1 MKKVSLLF
9 VATALLLPSTSLY
22 AGSVVFSQNFDTLT
36 TGLGVT
42 SVGNFTAI
50 NGTNVDIVNNGKGYG
65 ALCAGPESGTCV
77 DLGGSNGNPFGQLQ
91 SNAITL
97 GPGTYDLSFDLI
109 GSQRSGYGTTSS
121 TVTLGTVGNPG
132 QLYSNSF
139 DNMAYNDITSGIVNT
154 QFTLTGTE
162 TVYLDF
168 DLTASG
174 NGNVGQLL
182 DNVEITATPEPS
194 SLLLLGT
201 GFVALAGFARRKF
214 ASRNA

>member
-1 MKKVSLLF
+1 M
-9 VATALLLPSTSLY
+9 
-22 AGSVVFSQNFDTLT
+22 
-36 TGLGVT
+36 
-42 SVGNFTAI
+42 
-50 NGTNVDIVNNGKGYG
+50 
-65 ALCAGPESGTCV
+65 
-77 DLGGSNGNPFGQLQ
+77 GNP
-91 SNAITL
+91 T
-97 GPGTYDLSFDLI
+97 
-109 GSQRSGYGTTSS
+109 
-121 TVTLGTVGNPG
+121 
-132 QLYSNSF
+132 QLYNNSF

>member
-50 NGTNVDIVNNGKGYG
+50 NGTNVDIVNNGMGYG
-65 ALCAGPESGTCV
+65 ALCAGPESGNCV

-121 TVTLGTVGNPG
+121 TVTLGTMGNPT
-132 QLYSNSF
+132 QLYNNSF

-182 DNVEITATPEPS
+182 DNVEIAATPEPS

>member
-50 NGTNVDIVNNGKGYG
+50 NGTNVDIVNNGMGYG
-65 ALCAGPESGTCV
+65 TLCAGPESGNCV

-121 TVTLGTVGNPG
+121 TVTLGTMGNPT
-132 QLYSNSF
+132 QLYNNSF

>member
-50 NGTNVDIVNNGKGYG
+50 NGTNVDIVNNGMGYG
-65 ALCAGPESGTCV
+65 ALCAGPESGNCV

-121 TVTLGTVGNPG
+121 TVTLGTMGNPT
-132 QLYSNSF
+132 QLYNNSF

>member
-50 NGTNVDIVNNGKGYG
+50 NGTNVDIVNNGMGYG
-65 ALCAGPESGTCV
+65 TLCAGPESGNCV

-121 TVTLGTVGNPG
+121 TVTLGTMGNPT
-132 QLYSNSF
+132 QLYNNSF

-182 DNVEITATPEPS
+182 DNVEIAATPEPS